1 MLQGVEVLRST
12 GDSLDLHLASEVG
25 TGAVLWD

>member
-1 MLQGVEVLRST
+1 MLQRVEVLRST
-12 GDSLDLHLASEVG
+12 ADSLDLQLASEVS